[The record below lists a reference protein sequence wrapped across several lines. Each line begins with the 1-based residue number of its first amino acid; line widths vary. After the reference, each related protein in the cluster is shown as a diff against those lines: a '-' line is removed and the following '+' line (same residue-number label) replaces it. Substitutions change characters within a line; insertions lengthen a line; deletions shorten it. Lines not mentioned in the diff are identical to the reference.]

1 MFVKILSFFS
11 WLLSLWNNLSD
22 EDKEKIVDMIV
33 DSFTHIFKAFY
44 RSSKQSEE

>member
-1 MFVKILSFFS
+1 MFTKILSFFD
-11 WLLSLWNNLSD
+11 WLLSLWSKLSN

-44 RSSKQSEE
+44 RSSNKSED

>member
-1 MFVKILSFFS
+1 MFDKVLSFFG
-11 WLLSLWNNLSD
+11 WLLSLWGNLSD

-44 RSSKQSEE
+44 RSSMQSED

>member
-1 MFVKILSFFS
+1 MFTKILNLFS
-11 WLLSLWNNLSD
+11 WLFSLWNNLSD

-44 RSSKQSEE
+44 RSSNKMEG